1 MLCKWSWNIYDE
13 VQNYPLP
20 LMMIQKPGLQFQSLL
35 TSLKLQ
41 KCQNKYSLK
50 WNIVIGDARKS
61 RTIRC
66 YSCSNV
72 SPTDG
77 CSTTKQCKSGVKSCL
92 KVDGEFTGLK
102 NQPYTFFSKM
112 LLIHLLATKSDGSQ
126 ELSYLCSTKSGEL
139 EETCK
144 PMDKSK
150 LSAGYDKATI
160 CACSGTSCNGGQNL
174 KAAHTWTALS
184 IVLASS
190 TIIPTLTRG

>member
-1 MLCKWSWNIYDE
+1 MRA
-13 VQNYPLP
+13 
-20 LMMIQKPGLQFQSLL
+20 LL
-35 TSLKLQ
+35 ILTVVFCL
-41 KCQNKYSLK
+41 
-50 WNIVIGDARKS
+50 IFTGDARKS

-92 KVDGEFTGLK
+92 KVD
-102 NQPYTFFSKM
+102 
-112 LLIHLLATKSDGSQ
+112 ATKSDGSQ

-190 TIIPTLTRG
+190 TIIPTLTRS